1 MPHLTASFRWEIH
14 HLAQLP
20 KSELE
25 RRCMKLIVHIPAF
38 LQTILGFKL
47 LEV

>member
-1 MPHLTASFRWEIH
+1 MPHLLASFTWEIR
-14 HLAQLP
+14 HLVQLQ

-25 RRCMKLIVHIPAF
+25 HRSMKLIVHIPAF